1 MSSSLH
7 EELESQ
13 APQGGN
19 HVEEAPPHWF
29 DPSLALGIKGKG
41 GFGEFRA
48 WGERG
53 GRGSSGGQ
61 AGHGVGL
68 RKLVREGVKFT

>member
-13 APQGGN
+13 ASQGGN
-19 HVEEAPPHWF
+19 RGEEAPPRRF

-41 GFGEFRA
+41 GFGVFRA

-53 GRGSSGGQ
+53 RRGSWARGKTEE
-61 AGHGVGL
+61 VGE
-68 RKLVREGVKFT
+68 RESEVYMM